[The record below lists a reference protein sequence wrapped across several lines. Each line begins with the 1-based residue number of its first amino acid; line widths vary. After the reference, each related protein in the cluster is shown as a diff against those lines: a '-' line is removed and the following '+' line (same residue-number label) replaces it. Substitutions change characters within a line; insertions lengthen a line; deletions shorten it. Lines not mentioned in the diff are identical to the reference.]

1 MTEPNRQSEENEERI
16 IEIEIERL
24 RPFKEHP
31 FQVKDDKE
39 MFLLQESIE
48 KYGIL
53 NPLIVRPVPD
63 GYYEI
68 ISGHRRKHAAEKL
81 GYRKVPVII
90 RVLSEDDS
98 ILSMVDSNLH
108 RERISYSEKAF
119 AYKLKNDVLKRKSG
133 RKKSQVDHKTPRKR
147 AIEIISEDCGDSP
160 KQVQRYISLTKLIPE
175 MLQKLDDE
183 IISFCPAVEIAALS
197 EKEQRELLVAMEYAQ
212 AIPSLSQ
219 AQRIRQL
226 SKEKQ
231 LSLEKMEEI
240 MCEVKK
246 GEITRVAFTNEQLHK
261 YFPNSYTPA
270 MMKREILALLKLWKK
285 RIMGKLKEEEIMC
298 KVISVVN
305 QKGGVGK
312 TTTTVNVGIGLAREG
327 KKVLLIDADPQGSLT
342 ASLGYEEPDDLR
354 ITLATIMMDVINEEE
369 ISLEDGILHHQENV
383 DLLPANIELSAL
395 EVTMG
400 NVMSREMI
408 MKEYIDAI
416 RCRYDY
422 ILIDCMPSLGMMTI
436 NALVSSDSVLIPVQ
450 AAYLPVKGLQQ
461 LIKTILTVKKRLN
474 RKLAIEGILLTM
486 VDFRTNYARDIAS
499 RVHTTYGSQIE
510 VFENVIPMSV
520 KAAETS
526 AEGKS
531 IYMHCPKGKVAEAY
545 MNLTQEVLKNEK

>member
-1 MTEPNRQSEENEERI
+1 MAEPNRQSGENEERI

-90 RVLSEDDS
+90 RVLNEDDS

-133 RKKSQVDHKTPRKR
+133 RKKSQVDHKKTRKR

-197 EKEQRELLVAMEYAQ
+197 EKEQRELLAAMDYAQ

-240 MCEVKK
+240 MSEVKK

-270 MMKREILALLKLWKK
+270 MMKTGNTGTAEIMEK

-416 RCRYDY
+416 RC
-422 ILIDCMPSLGMMTI
+422 TI
-436 NALVSSDSVLIPVQ
+436 RLYPDRLYAEPWHDDDQCTGLLRFRSDTCAGRIF
-450 AAYLPVKGLQQ
+450 A
-461 LIKTILTVKKRLN
+461 
-474 RKLAIEGILLTM
+474 
-486 VDFRTNYARDIAS
+486 
-499 RVHTTYGSQIE
+499 
-510 VFENVIPMSV
+510 
-520 KAAETS
+520 
-526 AEGKS
+526 
-531 IYMHCPKGKVAEAY
+531 C
-545 MNLTQEVLKNEK
+545 

>member
-1 MTEPNRQSEENEERI
+1 MTEPNRQSGENEERI

-108 RERISYSEKAF
+108 RERIRYSEKAF

-197 EKEQRELLVAMEYAQ
+197 EKEQRELLVAMEYW
-212 AIPSLSQ
+212 SMH
-219 AQRIRQL
+219 RQ
-226 SKEKQ
+226 SHH
-231 LSLEKMEEI
+231 SH
-240 MCEVKK
+240 
-246 GEITRVAFTNEQLHK
+246 R
-261 YFPNSYTPA
+261 P
-270 MMKREILALLKLWKK
+270 R
-285 RIMGKLKEEEIMC
+285 
-298 KVISVVN
+298 
-305 QKGGVGK
+305 
-312 TTTTVNVGIGLAREG
+312 
-327 KKVLLIDADPQGSLT
+327 GS
-342 ASLGYEEPDDLR
+342 
-354 ITLATIMMDVINEEE
+354 
-369 ISLEDGILHHQENV
+369 
-383 DLLPANIELSAL
+383 
-395 EVTMG
+395 G
-400 NVMSREMI
+400 N
-408 MKEYIDAI
+408 
-416 RCRYDY
+416 
-422 ILIDCMPSLGMMTI
+422 
-436 NALVSSDSVLIPVQ
+436 
-450 AAYLPVKGLQQ
+450 
-461 LIKTILTVKKRLN
+461 
-474 RKLAIEGILLTM
+474 
-486 VDFRTNYARDIAS
+486 
-499 RVHTTYGSQIE
+499 
-510 VFENVIPMSV
+510 
-520 KAAETS
+520 
-526 AEGKS
+526 
-531 IYMHCPKGKVAEAY
+531 
-545 MNLTQEVLKNEK
+545 

>member
-160 KQVQRYISLTKLIPE
+160 KQVQRYISLTKLMPKCCRNW
-175 MLQKLDDE
+175 MMR
-183 IISFCPAVEIAALS
+183 SFLFVDCEIAALS
-197 EKEQRELLVAMEYAQ
+197 EKNKELLVAMEYAQ
-212 AIPSLSQ
+212 KAIPSLSPGPEDQ
-219 AQRIRQL
+219 AT
-226 SKEKQ
+226 E
-231 LSLEKMEEI
+231 
-240 MCEVKK
+240 
-246 GEITRVAFTNEQLHK
+246 
-261 YFPNSYTPA
+261 
-270 MMKREILALLKLWKK
+270 
-285 RIMGKLKEEEIMC
+285 
-298 KVISVVN
+298 
-305 QKGGVGK
+305 
-312 TTTTVNVGIGLAREG
+312 
-327 KKVLLIDADPQGSLT
+327 
-342 ASLGYEEPDDLR
+342 
-354 ITLATIMMDVINEEE
+354 
-369 ISLEDGILHHQENV
+369 
-383 DLLPANIELSAL
+383 
-395 EVTMG
+395 
-400 NVMSREMI
+400 
-408 MKEYIDAI
+408 
-416 RCRYDY
+416 
-422 ILIDCMPSLGMMTI
+422 
-436 NALVSSDSVLIPVQ
+436 
-450 AAYLPVKGLQQ
+450 
-461 LIKTILTVKKRLN
+461 
-474 RKLAIEGILLTM
+474 
-486 VDFRTNYARDIAS
+486 
-499 RVHTTYGSQIE
+499 
-510 VFENVIPMSV
+510 
-520 KAAETS
+520 
-526 AEGKS
+526 
-531 IYMHCPKGKVAEAY
+531 
-545 MNLTQEVLKNEK
+545 

>member
-160 KQVQRYISLTKLIPE
+160 KQVQRLWLFAYIV
-175 MLQKLDDE
+175 MGVG
-183 IISFCPAVEIAALS
+183 SFIAFKRKHKAIGIAL
-197 EKEQRELLVAMEYAQ
+197 LLV
-212 AIPSLSQ
+212 I
-219 AQRIRQL
+219 
-226 SKEKQ
+226 
-231 LSLEKMEEI
+231 
-240 MCEVKK
+240 
-246 GEITRVAFTNEQLHK
+246 
-261 YFPNSYTPA
+261 
-270 MMKREILALLKLWKK
+270 
-285 RIMGKLKEEEIMC
+285 
-298 KVISVVN
+298 
-305 QKGGVGK
+305 
-312 TTTTVNVGIGLAREG
+312 
-327 KKVLLIDADPQGSLT
+327 VL
-342 ASLGYEEPDDLR
+342 
-354 ITLATIMMDVINEEE
+354 
-369 ISLEDGILHHQENV
+369 
-383 DLLPANIELSAL
+383 
-395 EVTMG
+395 
-400 NVMSREMI
+400 
-408 MKEYIDAI
+408 
-416 RCRYDY
+416 
-422 ILIDCMPSLGMMTI
+422 
-436 NALVSSDSVLIPVQ
+436 SVLILG
-450 AAYLPVKGLQQ
+450 YMW
-461 LIKTILTVKKRLN
+461 IH
-474 RKLAIEGILLTM
+474 
-486 VDFRTNYARDIAS
+486 S
-499 RVHTTYGSQIE
+499 
-510 VFENVIPMSV
+510 PM
-520 KAAETS
+520 
-526 AEGKS
+526 
-531 IYMHCPKGKVAEAY
+531 
-545 MNLTQEVLKNEK
+545 